1 MPPPSVFQKSRLPL
15 YLQVAHLMRQKIER
29 GDWPIDLQIPTL
41 QELEEEY
48 QVSRITL
55 RESMSQLEEEGLIR
69 RTRGRGTFVVKDLS
83 QQRWFKLPTTLDD
96 LVSTVTSLKTRLL
109 EIDVEDRPLVP
120 HFDAGQV
127 ARAYRRLRRV
137 HHHADRPYVLVEI
150 HLARDIFDQN
160 PRGFSRSTIIPRL
173 VAMPHVR
180 IAQARQIMRFTVSDE
195 EAAAHLDIGVGDPI
209 ATICRSLQDETGRI
223 IYYAHT
229 QYPAQT
235 IQIEMD
241 LLGGSPR

>member
-1 MPPPSVFQKSRLPL
+1 MSLASVFQKSRLPL

-29 GDWPIDLQIPTL
+29 GEWPIDQQIPTL
-41 QELEEEY
+41 QELESEY

-83 QQRWFKLPTTLDD
+83 QQRWFRLPTTLDD
-96 LVSTVTSLKTRLL
+96 LVRTVTDLKTRLL

-120 HFDAGQV
+120 HFEAGEV
-127 ARAYRRLRRV
+127 APAYRRLRRV
-137 HHHADRPYVLVEI
+137 HCHEDRPYVLVEI
-150 HLARDIFDQN
+150 HLARDIFDLD
-160 PRGFSRSTIIPRL
+160 PKGFSRSTVIPLL
-173 VAMPHVR
+173 VAMPQVR

-209 ATICRSLQDETGRI
+209 ATVCRSLQDEHGRI
-223 IYYAHT
+223 IYYAHIR
-229 QYPAQT
+229 YPAQM
-235 IQIEMD
+235 IQVEMD
-241 LLGGSPR
+241 LLAGA